1 MKQSDAKTLYIVVT
15 FIIALVLLTPLLSQ
29 IVQISR
35 GESFSEIWLLGDG
48 DKAENYPLNL
58 SQGETY
64 NVRLGVRNN
73 KGSLAYYL
81 VYLKMLNRT
90 DPIPNSTQIE
100 PSQTP
105 PTWEWQLTL
114 ADGQDI
120 SLPVS
125 LTLSDVRFVD
135 STCRIGGLLIGDKAV
150 RLEKNI
156 QRDSVDN
163 GYFLRILFE
172 LWIHDRATD
181 SFEYD
186 NRFVYSWVS
195 ITQLTP

>member
-1 MKQSDAKTLYIVVT
+1 MKHSDAKTLYIVVT
-15 FIIALVLLTPLLSQ
+15 FTIALVLLTPLLSQ

-35 GESFSEIWLLGDG
+35 GESYSEIWLLGDS
-48 DKAENYPLNL
+48 DKAENYPQNL

-64 NVRLGVRNN
+64 NVKLGIRNN

-81 VYLKMLNRT
+81 VYLKMLNQT

-100 PSQTP
+100 PSPVP

-114 ADGQDI
+114 ADGQDL

-125 LTLSDVRFVD
+125 LTLSSVKFVD
-135 STCRIGGLLIGDKAV
+135 NTCTIGGLLIGDQAV
-150 RLEKNI
+150 RLEKDI
-156 QRDSVDN
+156 QQDSVEN

-172 LWIHDRATD
+172 LWIYNRATN

-186 NRFVYSWVS
+186 NRFVYTWVR
-195 ITQLTP
+195 ITQSTP

>member
-1 MKQSDAKTLYIVVT
+1 MKQSDAKRLYIVVT

-29 IVQISR
+29 IVQIPR

-64 NVRLGVRNN
+64 NVKLGIRNN

-100 PSQTP
+100 PSPAP

-114 ADGQDI
+114 ADGQDV
-120 SLPVS
+120 SVPVS
-125 LTLSDVRFVD
+125 LTLSDVKFVD

>member
-48 DKAENYPLNL
+48 DKAENYPLSL

-64 NVRLGVRNN
+64 NVKLGVRNN
-73 KGSLAYYL
+73 RGSLAYYL
-81 VYLKMLNRT
+81 IYLKMLNKT
-90 DPIPNSTQIE
+90 DPIPNSTQTA
-100 PSQTP
+100 PSQVT

-114 ADGQDI
+114 ADGQDLN
-120 SLPVS
+120 LPVS

-135 STCRIGGLLIGDKAV
+135 NACRIGGLLIGDQAV

-156 QRDSVDN
+156 QWNSVEN
-163 GYFLRILFE
+163 GYYLRILFE
-172 LWIHDRATD
+172 LWIHDRDAN

-195 ITQLTP
+195 IKQTN

>member
-64 NVRLGVRNN
+64 NVKLGVRNN
-73 KGSLAYYL
+73 RGSLAYYL
-81 VYLKMLNRT
+81 IYLKMLNKT
-90 DPIPNSTQIE
+90 DPIPNSTQTE
-100 PSQTP
+100 PSQVT

-114 ADGQDI
+114 ADGQDLN
-120 SLPVS
+120 LPVS

-135 STCRIGGLLIGDKAV
+135 NACRIGGLLIGDQAV
-150 RLEKNI
+150 RLEKTFNGTV
-156 QRDSVDN
+156 QRMDT
-163 GYFLRILFE
+163 I
-172 LWIHDRATD
+172 
-181 SFEYD
+181 
-186 NRFVYSWVS
+186 
-195 ITQLTP
+195 

>member
-1 MKQSDAKTLYIVVT
+1 
-15 FIIALVLLTPLLSQ
+15 
-29 IVQISR
+29 
-35 GESFSEIWLLGDG
+35 
-48 DKAENYPLNL
+48 
-58 SQGETY
+58 
-64 NVRLGVRNN
+64 
-73 KGSLAYYL
+73 
-81 VYLKMLNRT
+81 
-90 DPIPNSTQIE
+90 
-100 PSQTP
+100 
-105 PTWEWQLTL
+105 L
-114 ADGQDI
+114 ADGQDV

-135 STCRIGGLLIGDKAV
+135 NMCRIGGLLIGDKDV

-156 QRDSVDN
+156 QRDSVEN

-195 ITQLTP
+195 ITKLTP